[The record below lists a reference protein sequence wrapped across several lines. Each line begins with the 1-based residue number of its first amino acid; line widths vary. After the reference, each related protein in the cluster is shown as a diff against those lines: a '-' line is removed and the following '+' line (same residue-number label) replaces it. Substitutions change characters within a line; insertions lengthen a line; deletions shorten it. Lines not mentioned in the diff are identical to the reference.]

1 LDAISTQG
9 SGRTLWREVI
19 ITKLATNEVIKYP
32 LLSEDAV
39 TLLEAENKITFIVD
53 IRSDKHDIR
62 RAVQELYEVRVEHV
76 NTLITPEGEKK
87 AFVKLE
93 PEFKAADLAVR
104 LGIL

>member
-1 LDAISTQG
+1 M
-9 SGRTLWREVI
+9 
-19 ITKLATNEVIKYP
+19 TKLPTNDVVKYP

-53 IRSDKHDIR
+53 LRCDKHDIK
-62 RAVQELYEVRVEHV
+62 RAIQELYEVRVQDV
-76 NTLITPEGEKK
+76 RTLITPEGEKK
-87 AFVKLE
+87 AFVKLT